1 MTMTSRRADLLGDW
15 ILRNH
20 ARVIKYN
27 DRIEV
32 LEYQSQ
38 FLHCNDMSDF
48 ESSATAAIKRRQMDM
63 MTLVVPIESIIDLV
77 TKEHKLEKLMRL
89 PEVQEAM
96 MYYTLNGYLND

>member
-1 MTMTSRRADLLGDW
+1 MTSRRDDLLGDW

-32 LEYQSQ
+32 LDYQPQ
-38 FLHCNDMSDF
+38 FLQWFD
-48 ESSATAAIKRRQMDM
+48 SSATAAAALKKRQVDT
-63 MTLVVPIESIIDLV
+63 MTIVVPIESMIDLI

>member
-1 MTMTSRRADLLGDW
+1 MTSRRDDLLGDW

-32 LEYQSQ
+32 LVYQSQ

-48 ESSATAAIKRRQMDM
+48 ESSATAAIKRSQIDM
-63 MTLVVPIESIIDLV
+63 MTIVVPIESIIDLV

>member
-1 MTMTSRRADLLGDW
+1 MTSQRDDLLGDW

-32 LEYQSQ
+32 LDYQPQ
-38 FLHCNDMSDF
+38 FLQWNDMLKFD
-48 ESSATAAIKRRQMDM
+48 SSATAALKKRQVDT
-63 MTLVVPIESIIDLV
+63 MTIVVPIESMIDLI

>member
-1 MTMTSRRADLLGDW
+1 MTSRRDDLLGDW

-32 LEYQSQ
+32 LDYQPQ
-38 FLHCNDMSDF
+38 FLQWND
-48 ESSATAAIKRRQMDM
+48 SATAALKKRQVDT
-63 MTLVVPIESIIDLV
+63 MTIVVPIESMIDLI